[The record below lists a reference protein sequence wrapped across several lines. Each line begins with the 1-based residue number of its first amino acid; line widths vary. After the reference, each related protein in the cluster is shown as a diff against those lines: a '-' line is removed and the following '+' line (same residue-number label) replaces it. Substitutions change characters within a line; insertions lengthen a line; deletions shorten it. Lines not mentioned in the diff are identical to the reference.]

1 MRALARKDEVD
12 AAARLRALAH
22 ELFPDLPPRAEVR
35 WLVVAAHPDD
45 ETIGASWVLSRSES
59 ASVLHVTDGAPQDRT
74 LWSPEAPGT
83 REAYARLR
91 SEEMRAAL
99 RLAGVGPER
108 LHHLGFADQKACA
121 ALAELS
127 LQVAEVLEALR
138 PDIVLV
144 HPYEGGH
151 PDHDAAAFAVRAAA
165 SLLERSSAWG
175 PRIAEMTSYHRFEGQ
190 LRTGVFLPGG
200 SRVAERV
207 LGGEERALKARMLRS
222 FASQSRVLA
231 PFGVQAERFRAAPA
245 YDFTR
250 APHEGP
256 LHYESLGWPVNGAR
270 WRELARTSLRELGLG
285 LGEGQW
291 R

>member
-1 MRALARKDEVD
+1 MSALARKDEVD
-12 AAARLRALAH
+12 AAAGLRALAH
-22 ELFPDLPPRAEVR
+22 ELFPDLHPRGEIR

-45 ETIGASWVLSRSES
+45 ETIGATWVLSRSDS
-59 ASVLHVTDGAPQDRT
+59 ASVLHVTDGAPHDRA
-74 LWSPEAPGT
+74 LWSPDAPDT

-91 SEEMRAAL
+91 AEEMRAAL
-99 RLAGVGPER
+99 GLAGVGPER
-108 LHHLGFADQKACA
+108 IHRLGFADQKACA

-127 LQVAEVLEALR
+127 LQVADVLAALR

-151 PDHDAAAFAVRAAA
+151 PDHDAAAFAVRAA
-165 SLLERSSAWG
+165 SGLLARNRIAG

-200 SRVAERV
+200 GKAAERV
-207 LGGEERALKARMLRS
+207 LGTEERALKTRMLRS
-222 FASQSRVLA
+222 FASQSRVLV

-250 APHEGP
+250 PPHEGP
-256 LHYESLGWPVNGAR
+256 LHYETLGWPMTGAR
-270 WRELARTSLRELGLG
+270 WRELAGTALRELGLG
-285 LGEGQW
+285 ESRW